1 MNVSTSQSFNAAAE
15 ANFDGLVGMTH
26 NYAGLAAGNMASQNN
41 AGRVSKPKAAALQ
54 GVAKMQ
60 AVAAL
65 GVTQCFFPPQERPA
79 LWALREYG
87 FTGTDADVLAQ
98 AHANKPH
105 LLAQCCSSSFM
116 WSANAATVA
125 PAQDT
130 RDQRTHVVVANLKS
144 MMHRAI
150 EPPCTRAMLNAVFT
164 DHAQFEIHPALAA
177 TANMGDEGAANHTR
191 LFDAANTNQPAT
203 HFFVYGMDALNP
215 QLQPKIHPARQTLQ
229 ASQRVAEVL
238 QLNPAHCVF
247 AQQNPDA
254 IDQGVFHNDVVAVG
268 NASTLLYHQDAWLD
282 HDRLMDS
289 LAQRVGN
296 SFCPIVVS
304 RDELTIAEAVTTY
317 LFNSQLV
324 TTPDGSM
331 TLVCP
336 SEVEHHARASAVA
349 RRIQQD
355 PRNCISRILYMD
367 VRESMRNGGGPA
379 CLRLRVPL
387 APTSGNATVH
397 ASDHAN
403 GHATS
408 HATGKATGAH
418 ALTGI
423 HAGCVFNTTRAE
435 QLRAWIERWYPDQ
448 LTPEDLADPQ
458 LLIRNRDALDA
469 LSQHLGLAAIYPFQG
484 ISPLES

>member
-1 MNVSTSQSFNAAAE
+1 
-15 ANFDGLVGMTH
+15 
-26 NYAGLAAGNMASQNN
+26 
-41 AGRVSKPKAAALQ
+41 
-54 GVAKMQ
+54 
-60 AVAAL
+60 
-65 GVTQCFFPPQERPA
+65 
-79 LWALREYG
+79 
-87 FTGTDADVLAQ
+87 
-98 AHANKPH
+98 
-105 LLAQCCSSSFM
+105 
-116 WSANAATVA
+116 
-125 PAQDT
+125 
-130 RDQRTHVVVANLKS
+130 
-144 MMHRAI
+144 
-150 EPPCTRAMLNAVFT
+150 MLNAVFT
-164 DHAQFEIHPALAA
+164 DHAQFEIHPALPAN
-177 TANMGDEGAANHTR
+177 ANMGDEGAANHTR

-203 HFFVYGMDALNP
+203 HFFVYGIDASNP

-282 HDRLMDS
+282 HDRLMEL

-349 RRIQQD
+349 RRIEQD
-355 PRNCISRILYMD
+355 PRNSISRILYMD

-387 APTSGNATVH
+387 VPTSSQTSSQTSG
-397 ASDHAN
+397 AN
-403 GHATS
+403 LLA
-408 HATGKATGAH
+408 
-418 ALTGI
+418 GI
-423 HAGCVFNTTRAE
+423 HAGCVFNTARAE
-435 QLRAWIERWYPDQ
+435 QLRAWIERWYPEQ

-469 LSQHLGLAAIYPFQG
+469 LTQQLGLASIYPFQG
-484 ISPLES
+484 VSPLKL